1 MNALL
6 QDSHVWVLISFLL
19 FVGGFA
25 KFGWGKLTAVLDA
38 KITAIKSEIETAEVL
53 RNEAQ
58 ALLNDYRY
66 KQHAAEEEA
75 KQIIAQAH
83 IHADQLKK
91 QLEAELEDTAARREA
106 QLAQRLKQM
115 EDKAVADIRA
125 YAADLAIKAT
135 TEIIARTVDDKIGA
149 RLADQAIERLA
160 S

>member
-6 QDSHVWVLISFLL
+6 HDSHVWVLISFLL

-38 KITAIKSEIETAEVL
+38 KITAIKSEIETAEAL
-53 RNEAQ
+53 RTEAQ

-83 IHADQLKK
+83 AHADQLKK
-91 QLEAELEDTAARREA
+91 QLESELEDTAARREA
-106 QLAQRLKQM
+106 QLAQTHQANGSESRC
-115 EDKAVADIRA
+115 R
-125 YAADLAIKAT
+125 YACLRRRSGDQGNHRNHYAQHRRQNR
-135 TEIIARTVDDKIGA
+135 IAPCRSSD
-149 RLADQAIERLA
+149 
-160 S
+160 